1 MASRSQIRTKKTT
14 VPKSAV
20 KGAGS
25 ARAGKMAPVKRSAK
39 SVNAGKPGKYAD
51 IRRDLQRQRAVLLG
65 EATEVISNRQDFE
78 QFPDLSDQA
87 TAEVDQNFIL
97 RLKEREQKL
106 IKKID
111 EALERIS
118 TGTYGICERCGG
130 DIPYKRLKARP
141 VTTLCIECKTQQEL
155 EEKMRK

>member
-1 MASRSQIRTKKTT
+1 MS
-14 VPKSAV
+14 KSAV
-20 KGAGS
+20 KTPRP
-25 ARAGKMAPVKRSAK
+25 ARAGKAAPAKRNVKPAK
-39 SVNAGKPGKYAD
+39 GRKPEKYGD
-51 IRRDLQRQRAVLLG
+51 IRRDLERQRAALLG
-65 EATEVISNRQDFE
+65 EAVEVISNRQDFE
-78 QFPDLSDQA
+78 QFPDMSDQA

-111 EALERIS
+111 EALERMA
-118 TGTYGICERCGG
+118 THTYGICERCGEP
-130 DIPYKRLKARP
+130 IPHKRLKARP